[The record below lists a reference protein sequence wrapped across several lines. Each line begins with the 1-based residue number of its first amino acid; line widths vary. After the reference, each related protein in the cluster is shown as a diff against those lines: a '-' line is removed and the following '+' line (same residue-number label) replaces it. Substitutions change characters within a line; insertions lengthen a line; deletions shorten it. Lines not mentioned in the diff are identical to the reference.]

1 MATVFTI
8 ERDMISKIFSVA
20 TLRNRSIGQC
30 NSIIKIML
38 AGIELEKTAEE
49 TAQLSVFRFLRD
61 LPGHLEK
68 EIRPT

>member
-1 MATVFTI
+1 MRWSLATVFTI
-8 ERDMISKIFSVA
+8 EKDMISKIFSVA

-49 TAQLSVFRFLRD
+49 TAVISLPISPRFTGPLGERN
-61 LPGHLEK
+61 
-68 EIRPT
+68 